1 MTPLSLNDRKN
12 KSNLRVLY
20 HKNPGGCYGVPYCS
34 YTSNVHTE
42 YQGHAPI
49 NYFDVLFRRT
59 VCFSVLRTMHFFLRV
74 EGRTA
79 EASLRFEDCLAALY
93 L

>member
-20 HKNPGGCYGVPYCS
+20 HKNPGGCYEVPYCS

-49 NYFDVLFRRT
+49 NYF
-59 VCFSVLRTMHFFLRV
+59 LRV

-79 EASLRFEDCLAALY
+79 EASLRFEACLAAVY